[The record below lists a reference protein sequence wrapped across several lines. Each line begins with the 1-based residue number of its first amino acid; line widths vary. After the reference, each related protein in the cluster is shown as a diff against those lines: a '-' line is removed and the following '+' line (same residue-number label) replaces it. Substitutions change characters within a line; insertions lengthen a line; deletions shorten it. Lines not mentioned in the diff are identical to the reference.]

1 MNNEITPIDL
11 ITQINDIKD
20 DLEILSELT
29 DKKILKENSLY
40 YKLESLSN
48 NLQYNINDLNDK
60 VKNVIN
66 NQIQVLS
73 ISIKD
78 TINEVKKDLLNT
90 TKAELE
96 KDINYK
102 LNILENEFK
111 KTYKTI
117 FDNTL
122 NDLRLLNN
130 NLNNNKSL
138 NILEKYSESI
148 IKQQKEIILKQD
160 EINAMLNN
168 KLDIFSYIMSLRW
181 FISPL
186 FYTIVGIILAV
197 LINKYIL
204 IDYFNYYQSEKTT
217 TAIKEQNKL
226 IAEQQALI
234 TKLQSQEMQIKKY
247 DIAIHE
253 QNNKVYLAINKK
265 NYKNNLIENA
275 NKNYSFIELIK

>member
-122 NDLRLLNN
+122 NDLKLLNN

-168 KLDIFSYIMSLRW
+168 KLDIFSYIMSLKW

-186 FYTIVGIILAV
+186 FYTVFGIILAV

-226 IAEQQALI
+226 IEDQQVTIVNQEKQL
-234 TKLQSQEMQIKKY
+234 TKFMQY
-247 DIAIHE
+247 NIAIHE
-253 QNNKVYLAINKK
+253 QDNKVYLRVKK
-265 NYKNNLIENA
+265 NNYKNNLIDNR
-275 NKNYSFIELIK
+275 NKDYSFIELIK